1 MKSAKEPRT
10 IGIPITAPIAVNVS
24 AVTVAKRA
32 NPLASPNQ
40 SVRGRHFSSDILI
53 TSTRANWFVAPL
65 KPEVSSDGQLA
76 LTLPLDIF
84 AESRMPKVSSEGD
97 TQETP

>member
-1 MKSAKEPRT
+1 VKSAKEPRI
-10 IGIPITAPIAVNVS
+10 IGIPIRAPIAVSVS
-24 AVTVAKRA
+24 AVPVAKRA

-53 TSTRANWFVAPL
+53 TSTRANRVVAPL

-76 LTLPLDIF
+76 LPLDVF
-84 AESRMPKVSSEGD
+84 AESRIARVSSEGD

>member
-10 IGIPITAPIAVNVS
+10 IGIPITAPIAVTVS
-24 AVTVAKRA
+24 TVPVAKRA

-65 KPEVSSDGQLA
+65 KPEVSSEGQLA
-76 LTLPLDIF
+76 LTLPLDVF
-84 AESRMPKVSSEGD
+84 AESRIARLSGEGD
-97 TQETP
+97 AQETP